1 MRKLKMVLGSLLVII
16 LVGGFVALLNWGF
29 LRFDTVIITGETAEN
44 KEDIQAYVL
53 EKISGRYL
61 WLIPKDSVFFLRKKI
76 LTQAIK
82 LTFPRLET
90 VQISLPELNTLKVL
104 LEDKEARLVW
114 CDGENGKKSGHCY
127 YINEIGEA
135 YSESPN
141 FSEAVMVEIIAPLP
155 ESPVGKNVI
164 GSSTVEKI
172 QLLATTADRLFEELP
187 GKHSPRFVFWQPLS
201 AGDWV
206 GQVEDQDGRVWQ
218 VLFNEKSA
226 VSDLVGALGSILKN
240 KTFLTDWSKHKGH
253 LEYIDLRFV
262 QKIFYRFIQ

>member
-1 MRKLKMVLGSLLVII
+1 MRKLKMVLGSLLVIV
-16 LVGGFVALLNWGF
+16 LVGGFVAFLNWGF
-29 LRFDTVIITGETAEN
+29 LRFDTVIVTGETAEN

-53 EKISGRYL
+53 GKMSGRYL
-61 WLIPKDSVFFLRKKI
+61 WLIPKDSVFFLHKKI

-114 CDGENGKKSGHCY
+114 CDGVNGKKSGHCY

-155 ESPVGKNVI
+155 ESLIGKKVVAS
-164 GSSTVEKI
+164 GTVEKI
-172 QLLATTADRLFEELP
+172 QLLATTAERLFEKLP
-187 GKHSPRFVFWQPLS
+187 GKHSLKLIYWQPLS
-201 AGDWV
+201 AGDWA
-206 GQVEDQDGRVWQ
+206 GQVMDQGGQVWQ

-226 VSDLVGALGSILKN
+226 ASDLVGALGSILKN
-240 KTFLTDWSKHKGH
+240 KTFLTDWSKHGGH
-253 LEYIDLRFV
+253 LEYIDLRFP
-262 QKIFYRFIQ
+262 QKIFYRFI